1 MFLSLA
7 TDVIFWSLLPT
18 CGLWVGPENVK
29 FHVLL
34 RASFRKLQSTH
45 NCSNNL
51 KEKNICMFF
60 FFLFKSIMISF
71 ILWLPTFLLLSFENI
86 GVVLTTFSFHWR
98 CLDQVVFALSQKKRR
113 KIFLLQGIDQLE
125 MNFISDPSFR
135 VDFTTDGKP
144 KLKSFFGAVYGL
156 KLSRQ

>member
-1 MFLSLA
+1 
-7 TDVIFWSLLPT
+7 
-18 CGLWVGPENVK
+18 
-29 FHVLL
+29 
-34 RASFRKLQSTH
+34 
-45 NCSNNL
+45 
-51 KEKNICMFF
+51 
-60 FFLFKSIMISF
+60 MISF
-71 ILWLPTFLLLSFENI
+71 ILLSFENI
-86 GVVLTTFSFHWR
+86 GVVLTTLSFHWR

>member
-1 MFLSLA
+1 MWFFGLCCPRAGSESVRKMLSFMFSF
-7 TDVIFWSLLPT
+7 VRVS
-18 CGLWVGPENVK
+18 GSY
-29 FHVLL
+29 
-34 RASFRKLQSTH
+34 RARTTVQITWKKKIYV
-45 NCSNNL
+45 C
-51 KEKNICMFF
+51 FF
-60 FFLFKSIMISF
+60 FFLSKSIMISF